1 MNMVRQLLPQGVP
14 YYKASLHTHS
24 TVSDGKLTPEEVR
37 DAYKE
42 KGYSILAL
50 TDHSVIVEHP
60 ELNQEDFLM
69 LTGVEID
76 MDDRYDPEG
85 IVRRRNRHL
94 CLLSKTP
101 HNNWLPYKD
110 LEPKMTSVPY
120 EQFMDYAGM
129 SREYSAENANKVIK
143 ACNDHG
149 YLVTYNHPC
158 WSLEHYPDY
167 APLEGLWAMEYRNS
181 SCIAQGYDENNGR
194 VYDDLLVQGKRLAA
208 VCTDDMHNFTRPSG
222 YPVLGVSWVMVGA
235 KDLSYESVIT
245 ALEQGDLYASCGPE
259 IYELSWDGQN
269 VHVKCSPCARIQVLT
284 QTRAVALAYGTD
296 LTEATLDMSLWLK
309 KSGGNKDAYLRL
321 ILTDET
327 GMYAVTR
334 AYFMDELEEK

>member
-1 MNMVRQLLPQGVP
+1 MFKQLLPQVAQ

-42 KGYSILAL
+42 AGYSILAL

-76 MDDRYDPEG
+76 LDDRDDPDG
-85 IVRRRNRHL
+85 QVRRRQKHM

-101 HNNWLPYKD
+101 HNNWLPYRD
-110 LEPKMTSVPY
+110 PEPKDTSVPY
-120 EQFMDYAGM
+120 EQLMNYAGM
-129 SREYSAENANKVIK
+129 SREYSAENTNKVIA
-143 ACNDHG
+143 ACNEHG
-149 YLVTYNHPC
+149 YLVTYNHPW

-167 APLEGLWAMEYRNS
+167 APLEGLWGMEYRNS
-181 SCIAQGYDENNGR
+181 GCIAHGYDENNGR
-194 VYDDLLVQGKRLAA
+194 VYDDFLVQGKRLVP
-208 VCTDDMHNFTRPSG
+208 VCADDTHRKVRNG
-222 YPVLGVSWVMVGA
+222 YPVLGQSWTVVGA
-235 KDLSYESVIT
+235 KELSYESVME
-245 ALEQGDLYASCGPE
+245 ALEKGDLYSSCGPE

-269 VHVKCSPCARIQVLT
+269 VHVKCSSCVRIQVLT
-284 QTRAVALAYGTD
+284 QTRAVGFAHGED

-309 KSGGNKDAYLRL
+309 KSGGNKDAFLRVL
-321 ILTDET
+321 VTDEH
-327 GMYAVTR
+327 GKYAVSR